1 MEGGLACRQ
10 GKKAEEDFKKE
21 PLCPMTQGE
30 KFLPYYRLL
39 QYGRININETEF
51 ESLRVFEL

>member
-10 GKKAEEDFKKE
+10 GIKVGEDFKKE

-30 KFLPYYRLL
+30 IFLPYYRLL

-51 ESLRVFEL
+51 ERLRVFEL